1 MNTYVTDFFDEF
13 VVAINPII
21 IKGNKFFDSIT
32 KQQFFIKGVAYQP
45 RGLGVEY
52 SDPLAQSETCK
63 RDVKLMKELGFNV
76 IRVYEVDNDK
86 DHDSCMNYMAEAG
99 IYLILD
105 LATIKSNINRDNPQ
119 WSLSLFQS
127 YTATVDAFSKYS
139 NTLAFF
145 AGNEVTNNK
154 SNTEASPFVK
164 AAIRD
169 VKEYIKVNT
178 KKSNGRVIPVGYSS
192 NDDQAVRI
200 PLKEYFNCGNKSEQA
215 DFYGVNLYEW
225 CGDSTFE
232 TSGYADRTN
241 EFTNYNIP
249 VILSEYGCNIVT
261 PRKFTEVSTIYGS
274 QMTSVWS
281 GGIVYEW
288 SQEINSYGLVEID
301 KDGNAK
307 KLQDFI
313 NLQQQFSKITIPP
326 SDALL
331 MDSYTQKN
339 DESSKCPSQSE
350 NWKAATNLPPTPMK
364 NVCECMVS
372 SLSCVASSN
381 VVNNQRLIDE
391 NFGLICG
398 IVKCD
403 DINVDISS
411 GKYGKYSYCS
421 PEDKL
426 SYQFDVYFKHQRRN
440 PLACNFKG
448 AATIVKNENKGNCGG
463 NKTTHDGP
471 NIPSNNTVNSGE
483 DKKKSDA
490 TALKNFGSFIMGIM
504 TIFVSFINVY

>member
-1 MNTYVTDFFDEF
+1 
-13 VVAINPII
+13 
-21 IKGNKFFDSIT
+21 
-32 KQQFFIKGVAYQP
+32 VAYQP

-52 SDPLAQSETCK
+52 ADPLARSEACK
-63 RDVKLMKELGFNV
+63 RDVKLMKELGFNA

-86 DHDSCMNYMAEAG
+86 DHDTCMNYFAKAG

-105 LATIKSNINRDNPQ
+105 LATIKSSINRDNPQ
-119 WSLSLFQS
+119 WSLSLFQN
-127 YTATVDAFSKYS
+127 YIATVDAFSKYP

-154 SNTEASPFVK
+154 SNTEASSFVK

-169 VKEYIKVNT
+169 IKEYIRVNA
-178 KKSNGRVIPVGYSS
+178 KKNNGRIIPVGYSS
-192 NDDQAVRI
+192 NDDQDVRI

-232 TSGYADRTN
+232 TSGYADRTG
-241 EFTNYNIP
+241 EFDNYNIP
-249 VILSEYGCNIVT
+249 VILSEYGCNVVM

-288 SQEINSYGLVEID
+288 SQESNSYGLVEID

-313 NLQQQFSKITIPP
+313 NLQQQFSKITIP
-326 SDALL
+326 S
-331 MDSYTQKN
+331 SGTFTQKN
-339 DESSKCPSQSE
+339 DESSKCPPQSE
-350 NWKAATNLPPTPMK
+350 NWKATTNLPPTPMK

-381 VVNNQRLIDE
+381 VMNDQRLIDE

-398 IVKCD
+398 MVKCD
-403 DINVDISS
+403 DINVDVSS

-421 PEDKL
+421 SEDKL
-426 SYQFDVYFKHQRRN
+426 SYQFDVYFKYQRRN

-448 AATIVKNENKGNCGG
+448 AAIIVKNDKNKGNCGE
-463 NKTTHDGP
+463 NKTSNDNP
-471 NIPSNNTVNSGE
+471 NVPSNNTVDSGD

-490 TALKNFGSFIMGIM
+490 TALKNFGNFMGIM